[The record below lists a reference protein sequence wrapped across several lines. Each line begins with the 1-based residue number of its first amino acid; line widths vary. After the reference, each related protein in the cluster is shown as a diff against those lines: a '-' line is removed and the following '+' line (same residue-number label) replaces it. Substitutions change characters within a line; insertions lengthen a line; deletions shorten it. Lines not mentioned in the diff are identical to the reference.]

1 MEATATMSTITSAIS
16 SVFTAAIGMVST
28 VASTVMDT
36 PILLFFAVLGVVGIG
51 IGIFKRLLQVN

>member
-1 MEATATMSTITSAIS
+1 MEATSTMSTITTAIS

-28 VASTVMDT
+28 VATTVMDT